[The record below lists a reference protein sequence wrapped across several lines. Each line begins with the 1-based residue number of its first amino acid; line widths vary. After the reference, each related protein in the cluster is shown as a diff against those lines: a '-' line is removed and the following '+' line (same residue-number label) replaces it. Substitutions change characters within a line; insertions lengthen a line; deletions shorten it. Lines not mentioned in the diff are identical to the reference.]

1 MRGYA
6 RARASQRLRAEIGT
20 PGSHS
25 KVINLKELGADETY
39 QSRGSKIIKMKEVE
53 YDDED
58 IIRQTAEVRWLAV
71 ELPSGLAKLSEVW
84 IVAAAGPI
92 THMQATQK

>member
-1 MRGYA
+1 
-6 RARASQRLRAEIGT
+6 
-20 PGSHS
+20 
-25 KVINLKELGADETY
+25 
-39 QSRGSKIIKMKEVE
+39 MKEVE

-58 IIRQTAEVRWLAV
+58 IIRQATEVRWLAV

>member
-1 MRGYA
+1 
-6 RARASQRLRAEIGT
+6 
-20 PGSHS
+20 
-25 KVINLKELGADETY
+25 
-39 QSRGSKIIKMKEVE
+39 MKEVE

-58 IIRQTAEVRWLAV
+58 IIRQATEVRWLAV

-92 THMQATQK
+92 TDMQATQK

>member
-1 MRGYA
+1 
-6 RARASQRLRAEIGT
+6 
-20 PGSHS
+20 
-25 KVINLKELGADETY
+25 
-39 QSRGSKIIKMKEVE
+39 MKEVE

-71 ELPSGLAKLSEVW
+71 ELSSGLAKLSKVW
-84 IVAAAGPI
+84 IVATAGPI